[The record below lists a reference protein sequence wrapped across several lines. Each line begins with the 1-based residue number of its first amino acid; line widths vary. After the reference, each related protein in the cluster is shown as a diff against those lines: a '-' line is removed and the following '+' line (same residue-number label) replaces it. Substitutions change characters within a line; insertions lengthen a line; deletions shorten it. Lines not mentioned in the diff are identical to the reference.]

1 VSPWRTPGTTVA
13 ASIRRNLTCRG
24 RRRTRV
30 EQTCSSSSSSWWRIC
45 ELSDSQ
51 VLLHEPREL
60 LGDRHHHQQKK
71 NTNNNNR
78 RRTNAAFLYSLDD
91 ENEDT
96 RFQLTLRVLQL
107 A

>member
-30 EQTCSSSSSSWWRIC
+30 EQTCNSSSSSWWRTC

-78 RRTNAAFLYSLDD
+78 RSLSYSLDD

-96 RFQLTLRVLQL
+96 RFQLTLQVLQL